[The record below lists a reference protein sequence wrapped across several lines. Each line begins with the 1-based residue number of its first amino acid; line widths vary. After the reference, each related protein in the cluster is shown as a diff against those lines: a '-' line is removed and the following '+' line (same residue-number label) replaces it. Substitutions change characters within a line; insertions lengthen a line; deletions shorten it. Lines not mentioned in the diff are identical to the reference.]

1 MCKYC
6 YTIASAVSV
15 LFPEIQ
21 NQTTEQITLTIEV
34 WAGRP
39 VEIFVE
45 NFEEYADLWL
55 NIFAINGMLKHS
67 LD

>member
-21 NQTTEQITLTIEV
+21 NQTMEQITLAIEV
-34 WAGRP
+34 WGGRP

-45 NFEEYADLWL
+45 NFEEYGDLWL
-55 NIFAINGMLKHS
+55 NIFAINGMLKYS